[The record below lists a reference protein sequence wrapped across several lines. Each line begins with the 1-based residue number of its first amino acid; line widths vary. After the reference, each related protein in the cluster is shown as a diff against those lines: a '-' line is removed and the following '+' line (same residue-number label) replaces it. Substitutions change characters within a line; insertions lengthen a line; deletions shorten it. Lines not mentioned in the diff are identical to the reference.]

1 MIWDYWESENK
12 EFGTNDDS
20 NNAGC
25 QNISVIKNWHKN
37 HHQIAAVVILNYSIS
52 KHKKKRNTNHLKKT
66 TNSVKLVQ
74 LTTQQLKAA
83 SALSMTRKIAMKH
96 KWWCRLYSCITFKY
110 IIKLYIIYLCIKSD
124 WLLWKT
130 LTCIGVYN

>member
-1 MIWDYWESENK
+1 MIWDYLESENN

-37 HHQIAAVVILNYSIS
+37 QQIAAVVILNYSIS
-52 KHKKKRNTNHLKKT
+52 KHKKKYKSFEKT

-83 SALSMTRKIAMKH
+83 SALSMTRKIAMKQ
-96 KWWCRLYSCITFKY
+96 KWWCSY
-110 IIKLYIIYLCIKSD
+110 IHALLLSIIL
-124 WLLWKT
+124 
-130 LTCIGVYN
+130 